1 MINIG
6 LKMVNDDSIISS
18 EPVMDNIIIDSD
30 IASFNKDV
38 IEASKKTPVLVDFWA
53 DWCAPC
59 KQLTPILES
68 AVKSYKGEIKLVK
81 IDTEKNQELS
91 QQLQI
96 QSLPTVYAFY
106 EGKPIDGFSGA
117 MPENEIKEFINK
129 VISATGGNKQ
139 EELKKLIEDAEKLYT
154 DKNFEGAL
162 DAFSNLLSEEAN
174 NALIIS
180 GYGKCLVKLDRTDE
194 VAELLESLEES
205 ILNDKN
211 ITSLI
216 ALNKLAKNNKSA
228 GSPEEFLSD
237 VNANPNNHELRFKLA
252 EAFLANEQKEEA
264 IEQLLYIVKKDRKW
278 EEDKARKK
286 IIELIE
292 AFGEDDPLT
301 PSTRLKLSSI
311 LFA

>member
-1 MINIG
+1 
-6 LKMVNDDSIISS
+6 MVNDDSIISS
-18 EPVMDNIIIDSD
+18 EPVIDNIIIDSD

-38 IEASKKTPVLVDFWA
+38 IEASKKTPVLVYFWA

-162 DAFSNLLSEEAN
+162 DAFSNLLSAEAN

-252 EAFLANEQKEEA
+252 EAFLADEKKEEA

-301 PSTRLKLSSI
+301 PSIRLKLSSI

>member
-1 MINIG
+1 MT
-6 LKMVNDDSIISS
+6 NDDSIISS

-38 IEASKKTPVLVDFWA
+38 IEASKTIPVLVDFWA

-162 DAFSNLLSEEAN
+162 DAFSNLLSAEAN

-252 EAFLANEQKEEA
+252 EAFLADEKKEEA

-301 PSTRLKLSSI
+301 PSIRLKLSSI